1 VRRHS
6 LHDHRL
12 CVGPSI
18 GLHSS
23 AAGALLTSLLV
34 HFLQSSARSPRHVS
48 RRRTTSAAAG
58 AMPSDASRGKERIL
72 GRGRRWGHAGLD
84 DVDECPSVEV
94 EQLPRLASLGDA
106 RVWRGSCPRG
116 GVRRRGRAR
125 VRWREEGRGVGEKGS
140 VTASLTRAARLSG
153 KAR

>member
-23 AAGALLTSLLV
+23 AAGALLTSLLI

-58 AMPSDASRGKERIL
+58 AMLSNASRGKERIL
-72 GRGRRWGHAGLD
+72 GRGHRWGHAGLD
-84 DVDECPSVEV
+84 DIDECPSVEV
-94 EQLPRLASLGDA
+94 EQLSRLASFSGA
-106 RVWRGSCPRG
+106 RVWRGSCPCG
-116 GVRRRGRAR
+116 GVRRRGRVR
-125 VRWREEGRGVGEKGS
+125 VRRRKEGRGVGEKGS
-140 VTASLTRAARLSG
+140 ATASLTRATRLSG